1 MTGTPSSTD
10 VEFYVADRIAL
21 LANLRERCLWGGD
34 TRKFHT
40 QWGVG
45 IKFIIN

>member
-1 MTGTPSSTD
+1 MNTLITISR
-10 VEFYVADRIAL
+10 EFGSG
-21 LANLRERCLWGGD
+21 ERCLWGGD

-40 QWGVG
+40 QFGVG